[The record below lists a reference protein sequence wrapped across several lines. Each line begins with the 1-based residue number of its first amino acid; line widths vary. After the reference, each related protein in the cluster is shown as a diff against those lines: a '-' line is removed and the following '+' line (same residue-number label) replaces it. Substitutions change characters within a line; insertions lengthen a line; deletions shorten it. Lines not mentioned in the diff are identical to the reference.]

1 MTYLGSVSYG
11 SAALAFAALSFLLMT
26 SWRGRLQGGLLVS
39 VAALSCVWALLI
51 ALLQGGMQPLLPVVS
66 AMEVLRPLVWLL
78 FLLKLIDPDHGWRGL
93 VTGRTRWWFLSIV
106 ALVGVMLFLAVAP
119 WLAEGFLIK
128 LLPGDARII
137 GHVALAVIG
146 LVLLEQLF
154 RNTRTDKRWAIKYL
168 CFGMGGLFAYD
179 FFMYSDALLFKRLD
193 LDLWQARGLVNALI
207 VPLIAVSAARNPEWS
222 LDVFVSRRMV
232 FHSAAVMAAGI
243 YLLAMAAG
251 GAYIRLYGGTWGT
264 VVQAAFLF
272 GAGLVLV
279 VLLFS
284 GQMQARLRV
293 FLNKHFFNYKYDY
306 REEWLR
312 LINTLS
318 AGEPGV
324 PLRERAIEALANI
337 MDSPGG
343 VLWWRREPE
352 VFELIAHWNMS
363 EAGPG
368 SEPADSALA
377 RFLGERQ
384 WVVNLAE
391 FEQNPEIY
399 AGLVLPEWLQGL
411 ERAWL
416 IVPLMHH
423 EGLFGFVVLARP
435 RAPRVCNWE
444 DNDLLKTAGRQA
456 ASHIAQLE
464 AAEALTNA
472 RQFEAFNRLSAFL
485 MHDLKNVAAQ
495 LSLVVSNAAK
505 HKHNPAFV
513 DDAFM
518 TIEHAAGKMN
528 RLLVQL
534 RSGVVSGG
542 HQLRVDI
549 CKLLGEVVA
558 ARAADRPVPMLKCDD
573 TTLSVTAERERLADV
588 LGHVVQNAQDATA
601 PEGRV
606 DVTVQRHGDTA
617 VIDVTDTGCGMD
629 AEFIRHRLFRPFDS
643 TKGKTGM
650 GIGAYEAREF
660 VREMGGQVEVESKPG
675 IGTTFRIKLPLAAS
689 GEPAG
694 DRREA
699 LMDQD

>member
-1 MTYLGSVSYG
+1 MINLGSVSYG

-26 SWRGRLQGGLLVS
+26 SWRGRLQGGLLMS
-39 VAALSCVWALLI
+39 VAALSCVWAVLI
-51 ALLQGGMQPLLPVVS
+51 AALQGGVLVLLPSVS
-66 AMEVLRPLVWLL
+66 VLEVLRPLVWLL

-93 VTGRTRWWFLSIV
+93 IAGRTRWWFLSIA
-106 ALVGVMLFLAVAP
+106 ALAGAMLFLAIAP
-119 WLAEGFLIK
+119 WFAEQPLVEA
-128 LLPGDARII
+128 LQVDARII

-146 LVLLEQLF
+146 LVLVEQLF

-168 CFGMGGLFAYD
+168 CFGVGGLFAYD
-179 FFMYSDALLFKRLD
+179 FFLYSDALLFKRLD
-193 LDLWQARGLVNALI
+193 LDLWQARGLINALI

-251 GAYIRLYGGTWGT
+251 GAYIRLYGGTWGS
-264 VVQAAFLF
+264 VVQAVFLF

-312 LINTLS
+312 LIKTLS

-343 VLWWRREPE
+343 ALWWRHQPQS
-352 VFELIAHWNMS
+352 FELIAHWNMS
-363 EAGPG
+363 EAGTS
-368 SEPADSALA
+368 SEPVDGALA
-377 RFLGERQ
+377 RFLADRQ
-384 WVVNLAE
+384 WVMNLAE
-391 FEQNPEIY
+391 FEQSPETY
-399 AGLVLPEWLQGL
+399 AGLDLPEWLQRL

-416 IVPLMHH
+416 VVPLMHH
-423 EGLFGFVVLARP
+423 DGLFGFVVLARP
-435 RAPRVCNWE
+435 RAPRICNWE

-464 AAEALTNA
+464 AAEALTSA

-485 MHDLKNVAAQ
+485 IHDLKNVVAQ

-518 TIEHAAGKMN
+518 TVEHAAGKMN
-528 RLLVQL
+528 RMLVQL
-534 RSGVVSGG
+534 RSGTVGSGR
-542 HQLRVDI
+542 HMRVEL

-558 ARAADRPVPMLKCDD
+558 ARAAGQPIPVLKCPD
-573 TTLSVTAERERLADV
+573 TVLMVTAEKERLADV
-588 LGHVVQNAQDATA
+588 LGHVVQNAQDATP
-601 PEGRV
+601 PEGKV
-606 DVTVQRHGDTA
+606 EVLLQRHGETA
-617 VIDVTDTGCGMD
+617 VIEVADTGCGMD
-629 AEFIRHRLFRPFDS
+629 AEFIRNRLFRPFDS
-643 TKGKTGM
+643 TKGKAGM

-660 VREMGGQVEVESKPG
+660 VRDMGGQVDVESEPG
-675 IGTTFRIKLPLAAS
+675 VGTTFRIKLPLAAS
-689 GEPAG
+689 GETAD

-699 LMDQD
+699 LIDED

>member
-1 MTYLGSVSYG
+1 MTNLGSVSYG
-11 SAALAFAALSFLLMT
+11 SAALAFAALLFLLMT

-39 VAALSCVWALLI
+39 VAALSCVWAVLI
-51 ALLQGGMQPLLPVVS
+51 AVLQGGMGGLLPAVS
-66 AMEVLRPLVWLL
+66 VFEVLRPLVWLL

-93 VTGRTRWWFLSIV
+93 IIGCTRWWFLSIA
-106 ALVGVMLFLAVAP
+106 ALACVMMFLAVAP
-119 WLAEGFLIK
+119 WLAQQPLVEALQV
-128 LLPGDARII
+128 DARII

-146 LVLLEQLF
+146 LVLVEQLF

-168 CFGMGGLFAYD
+168 CFGVGGLFAYD

-193 LDLWQARGLVNALI
+193 PDLWQARGLINALI

-232 FHSAAVMAAGI
+232 FHSAAVMGTGI

-251 GAYIRLYGGTWGT
+251 GAYIRLYGGTWGGM
-264 VVQAAFLF
+264 VQAVFLF

-312 LINTLS
+312 LIQTLS

-337 MDSPGG
+337 MDSSGG
-343 VLWWRREPE
+343 ALWWRHEPQA
-352 VFELIAHWNMS
+352 FELIAHWNMS
-363 EAGPG
+363 EAGPSG
-368 SEPADSALA
+368 EPADGVLA
-377 RFLGERQ
+377 RFLADRQ
-384 WVVNLAE
+384 WVVNLAQ
-391 FEQNPEIY
+391 FEQSPEMY

-423 EGLFGFVVLARP
+423 EGLFGFAVLTRP
-435 RAPRVCNWE
+435 RAPRACNWE

-464 AAEALTNA
+464 AAEALTSA

-485 MHDLKNVAAQ
+485 IHDLKNVVAQ

-505 HKHNPAFV
+505 HKHNPAFIE
-513 DDAFM
+513 DAFM
-518 TIEHAAGKMN
+518 TVEHAAGKMN
-528 RLLVQL
+528 RMLAQL
-534 RSGVVSGG
+534 RSGVVGGG
-542 HQLRVDI
+542 HHVRVEL
-549 CKLLGEVVA
+549 CKLLGGVVS
-558 ARAADRPVPMLKCDD
+558 ARAAGQPVPVLKCPDA
-573 TTLSVTAERERLADV
+573 TLMVTAEKERLADV
-588 LGHVVQNAQDATA
+588 LGHVVQNAQDATP

-606 DVTVQRHGDTA
+606 EVILQRYGETA
-617 VIDVTDTGCGMD
+617 VIEVADTGCGMD
-629 AEFIRHRLFRPFDS
+629 AEFIRNRLFRPFDS
-643 TKGKTGM
+643 TKGKAGM

-675 IGTTFRIKLPLAAS
+675 VGTTFRIKLPLATS
-689 GEPAG
+689 GEAA
-694 DRREA
+694 DDREA
-699 LMDQD
+699 LMDEE